1 IFFPIS
7 PKPPSGIILTPSI
20 FLVLMTVTSLPKK
33 ILFSDQTNSYIISDL
48 QGKGV
53 KENHKEAI
61 KYYMLAAEQNDTEA
75 LNTLG
80 YCYYSGTGVVRNY
93 EKAVKYFRQSAEL
106 GNDKGELNL
115 ANCYYGGKGVKKD
128 LEKAKHLFESAAK
141 KGNREAKDI
150 LKVMKF

>member
-1 IFFPIS
+1 
-7 PKPPSGIILTPSI
+7 
-20 FLVLMTVTSLPKK
+20 
-33 ILFSDQTNSYIISDL
+33 
-48 QGKGV
+48 
-53 KENHKEAI
+53 
-61 KYYMLAAEQNDTEA
+61 MLAAEQNDTEA

-150 LKVMKF
+150 LKIMKF